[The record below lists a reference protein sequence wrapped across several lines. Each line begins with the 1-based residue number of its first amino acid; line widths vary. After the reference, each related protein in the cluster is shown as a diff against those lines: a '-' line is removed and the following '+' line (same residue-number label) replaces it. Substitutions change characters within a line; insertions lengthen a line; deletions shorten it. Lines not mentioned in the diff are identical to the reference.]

1 MSVAVD
7 DPTPLRGDLDQ
18 KQCMETL
25 QEAYL
30 HAVAAAA
37 RCSLSKPNRDRGIDW
52 KISHQS
58 TEHLH
63 DFEVDLRVQLKSTY
77 QVAPA
82 SGLDS
87 IPISLPNSQLNRLA
101 HSPVI
106 TSTIL
111 VAMLVPRDIGQ
122 WIEVGSNHMMLRHC
136 CYWRNLEGHPI
147 TGRDETVVRV
157 PTSQVFDEFAL
168 CDIMRR
174 IGAGGRA

>member
-1 MSVAVD
+1 
-7 DPTPLRGDLDQ
+7 
-18 KQCMETL
+18 METL

-77 QVAPA
+77 QIAP
-82 SGLDS
+82 SVSLDFVS
-87 IPISLPNSQLNRLA
+87 ITLPNSQLIRLA
-101 HSPVI
+101 HTPVI

-111 VAMLVPRDIGQ
+111 IVMLVPRDIGE
-122 WIEVGSNHMMLRHC
+122 WIEVGSNHMKLRHC
-136 CYWRNLEGHPI
+136 CYWENLEGHSI
-147 TGRDETVVRV
+147 TGQHETAVRV

-168 CDIMRR
+168 CEIMRR